1 MNAPVARSSLTA
13 APAAVEAP
21 APRATEASGTL
32 PPGEALLWQGSPDWA
47 SMASRV
53 FHLRGLSLYFAA
65 LWLWQAGTSWRDDG
79 FAAALHATGVSFLLG
94 GAALGVLAFM
104 GWLMAR
110 STVYTITTRRV
121 VMQIG
126 VALPMACNVPF
137 KVVEKAAIARH
148 PEGTADLSLGLKGGD
163 RFAYLALWPHVRAWR
178 IARPEPMLRCIRNAD
193 EVARILAEA
202 LNAYTASEAPP
213 RIVLRPTNDV
223 RRAESSRHG
232 AAA

>member
-1 MNAPVARSSLTA
+1 MNAPVARSSL
-13 APAAVEAP
+13 AVAP
-21 APRATEASGTL
+21 APAKAAARATETTGTL

-47 SMASRV
+47 SLASRV
-53 FHLRGLSLYFAA
+53 FHLRGLSIYFAA

-79 FAAALHATGVSFLLG
+79 FAAALHATGVSLLLG

-137 KVVEKAAIARH
+137 KVVEQAAISRH

-178 IARPEPMLRCIRNAD
+178 IGRPEPMLRCIRNAD

-202 LNAYTASEAPP
+202 LNAFGSEAPP
-213 RIVLRPTNDV
+213 RIVLRPLADDAS
-223 RRAESSRHG
+223 RASSRQG
-232 AAA
+232 EAA